1 MTAKAIRIASMV
13 TAALA
18 IGHAPLF
25 AQTETAPQS
34 PPVTAPVTA
43 TVVDEPAKPTAPPRE
58 DYPDAG
64 QAFGM
69 VWHYNGNAAAPVLAF
84 QVPDSDNRFWT
95 MACKKQQDGSVRIA
109 NVIFAAPRGLVANDR
124 FGFTV
129 RVDDGRSIG
138 VLARMLPAD
147 IQARDI
153 QARDIQGKNAYMPQF
168 YLPESHDLLSAMKKG
183 SRAYINLNG
192 NKFSMHLN
200 GSGDALKNFLGACQ

>member
-1 MTAKAIRIASMV
+1 MTARAIRFA
-13 TAALA
+13 TLAAAVLVM
-18 IGHAPLF
+18 GSAPLS
-25 AQTETAPQS
+25 AQAESAPKTA
-34 PPVTAPVTA
+34 PVTAPVTEDKVA
-43 TVVDEPAKPTAPPRE
+43 GDETVKPTAPPRE

-95 MACKKQQDGSVRIA
+95 MACKKQEDGSVRIA
-109 NVIFAAPRGLVANDR
+109 NVIFAAPKGLVANDR

-138 VLARMLPAD
+138 VLARMLPT
-147 IQARDI
+147 DI